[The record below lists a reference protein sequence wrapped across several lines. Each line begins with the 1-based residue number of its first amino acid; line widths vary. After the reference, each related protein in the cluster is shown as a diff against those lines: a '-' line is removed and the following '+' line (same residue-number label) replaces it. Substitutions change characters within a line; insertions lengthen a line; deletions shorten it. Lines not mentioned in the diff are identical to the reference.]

1 MTFVSRSK
9 QTKAPATPLHGDIRC
24 NWTRQEALAL
34 YEASFN
40 DLLFQAQTVHRKY
53 FDPNKV
59 QLSRLLSIKT
69 GGCPEDC
76 GYCSQSIHHDSGL
89 KASRLMAVERVV
101 AEAREARDA
110 GATRY
115 CMGAA
120 WRNPKD
126 RGIDAV
132 GAMVG
137 RGQTHGNGTCLTLG
151 RLDR

>member
-69 GGCPEDC
+69 GGCSQDC
-76 GYCSQSIHHDSGL
+76 GHLNPATHHHY
-89 KASRLMAVERVV
+89 RL
-101 AEAREARDA
+101 
-110 GATRY
+110 
-115 CMGAA
+115 
-120 WRNPKD
+120 N
-126 RGIDAV
+126 
-132 GAMVG
+132 
-137 RGQTHGNGTCLTLG
+137 NSTLF
-151 RLDR
+151 DEVT

>member
-1 MTFVSRSK
+1 MTFVSRSN

-69 GGCPEDC
+69 GGCPQDC
-76 GYCSQSIHHDSGL
+76 GYCSQSTHHDSAL
-89 KASRLMAVERVV
+89 QASRLIECER
-101 AEAREARDA
+101 AAPRARN
-110 GATRY
+110 T
-115 CMGAA
+115 
-120 WRNPKD
+120 PPH
-126 RGIDAV
+126 
-132 GAMVG
+132 
-137 RGQTHGNGTCLTLG
+137 TPTPHSS
-151 RLDR
+151 

>member
-1 MTFVSRSK
+1 MTFVSRSN

-76 GYCSQSIHHDSGL
+76 GYCSQSTHHDSGL
-89 KASRLMAVERVV
+89 KASKLIAGERHL
-101 AEAREARDA
+101 AQARKGPPP
-110 GATRY
+110 GAT
-115 CMGAA
+115 
-120 WRNPKD
+120 PP
-126 RGIDAV
+126 
-132 GAMVG
+132 
-137 RGQTHGNGTCLTLG
+137 
-151 RLDR
+151 

>member
-69 GGCPEDC
+69 GGCPQDF
-76 GYCSQSIHHDSGL
+76 GSSSQPTPPD
-89 KASRLMAVERVV
+89 SRLQASQP
-101 AEAREARDA
+101 AE
-110 GATRY
+110 
-115 CMGAA
+115 
-120 WRNPKD
+120 
-126 RGIDAV
+126 
-132 GAMVG
+132 G
-137 RGQTHGNGTCLTLG
+137 RPALAPPPHAPPPPPPPPPP
-151 RLDR
+151 RPPF

>member
-69 GGCPEDC
+69 GGFPQDC
-76 GYCSQSIHHDSGL
+76 GYCCPPAHPYSGPT
-89 KASRLMAVERVV
+89 ASRLMEGEPVLAAPRNTLD
-101 AEAREARDA
+101 AR
-110 GATRY
+110 
-115 CMGAA
+115 
-120 WRNPKD
+120 
-126 RGIDAV
+126 
-132 GAMVG
+132 
-137 RGQTHGNGTCLTLG
+137 
-151 RLDR
+151 